1 MSLPLH
7 YIRKI
12 DQLVRHKGLK
22 QKICSRNANPQ
33 RQLVLKAPRLWS
45 SQQQYEE
52 EDADL
57 RLSTWERELAGAV
70 NEGRLLLVRACLL
83 RNRPGCLPKTELKR
97 HRRVHACLFLLNF
110 ECSRKSE
117 ICN

>member
-1 MSLPLH
+1 M
-7 YIRKI
+7 
-12 DQLVRHKGLK
+12 
-22 QKICSRNANPQ
+22 
-33 RQLVLKAPRLWS
+33 LKAPRLWS

-83 RNRPGCLPKTELKR
+83 RNRPGCLP
-97 HRRVHACLFLLNF
+97 A
-110 ECSRKSE
+110 
-117 ICN
+117 